1 MAPRISVV
9 GCGYLGATH
18 AVGMAE
24 LGFDVVGL
32 DVDEAKVTA
41 LQEATPPFYEPGLE
55 PLLRKHV
62 ESGRL
67 RFTTSFR
74 EAAEFADVHFLC
86 VSTPQRD
93 GEFTVDVSHLDSA
106 VESLAPLLD
115 RPCLV
120 LGKSTVPVGT
130 AARLAE
136 RIRLIAPAGDEVVLA
151 WNPEFLREGYAIEDT
166 LRPGRLVF
174 GLPADN
180 TAAWAEAVLREVY
193 AEPIALGTPV
203 VVGDLATAELA
214 KSAANAFLATK
225 ISFINAMAEL
235 CEATGADVT
244 LLADA
249 LGHDPRIGRQFLNA
263 GLGFGGGCLPKDIRG
278 FMARAGELA
287 AGDALTFLREVDA
300 INQRRRVRV
309 VDMAAELLDRPWP
322 GSKVA
327 VLGAAFKP
335 DSDDIRDSPAL
346 NVAGRLHLL
355 GAHVTVHDP
364 RAMDN
369 ARKSWPTLSYA
380 DSVLDACRGAH
391 LVLVLTEWAQYC
403 ELEPATL
410 TGLVAT
416 PAIVDGRN
424 CLDPNVWSS
433 AGWTYRALGRPLVGR
448 ADRSAHD
455 RAAPRHW

>member
-24 LGFDVVGL
+24 LGFDVVGM
-32 DVDEAKVTA
+32 DVDEAKVAA
-41 LQEATPPFYEPGLE
+41 LQEARPPFFEPGLE

-67 RFTTSFR
+67 RFTASYR
-74 EAAEFADVHFLC
+74 EAAESADVHFLC

-93 GEFTVDVSHLDSA
+93 GEFAADVSYLDAA
-106 VESLAPLLD
+106 VESLAPLLCG
-115 RPCLV
+115 PCLV

-136 RIRLIAPAGDEVVLA
+136 KLHLLAPAGDAVVLA

-174 GLPADN
+174 GLPGGASA
-180 TAAWAEAVLREVY
+180 TWAEAMLREIY
-193 AEPIALGTPV
+193 AEPITLGTPV

-225 ISFINAMAEL
+225 ISFINAMAEV

-244 LLADA
+244 RLSEA
-249 LGHDPRIGRQFLNA
+249 LSHDDRIGAKFLRP
-263 GLGFGGGCLPKDIRG
+263 GLGFGGGCLPKDIRA
-278 FMARAGELA
+278 FMARAEELG

-300 INQRRRVRV
+300 INQRRRSRV

-346 NVAGRLHLL
+346 NVAGRLHLF
-355 GAHVTVHDP
+355 GSHVTVHDP
-364 RAMDN
+364 QALDN
-369 ARKSWPTLSYA
+369 ARKSWPTLTYS
-380 DSVLDACRGAH
+380 DTVLGACRGAH
-391 LVLVLTEWAQYC
+391 LVLVLTEWAQYRD
-403 ELEPATL
+403 LDPATL
-410 TGLVAT
+410 TGVVET

-424 CLDPNVWSS
+424 CLDPAAWRA
-433 AGWTYRALGRPLVGR
+433 AGWTYRAPGRPFVGAGR
-448 ADRSAHD
+448 DD
-455 RAAPRHW
+455 

>member
-136 RIRLIAPAGDEVVLA
+136 RIRVIAPAGDEVVLA

-180 TAAWAEAVLREVY
+180 TAA
-193 AEPIALGTPV
+193 G
-203 VVGDLATAELA
+203 
-214 KSAANAFLATK
+214 
-225 ISFINAMAEL
+225 
-235 CEATGADVT
+235 
-244 LLADA
+244 
-249 LGHDPRIGRQFLNA
+249 
-263 GLGFGGGCLPKDIRG
+263 
-278 FMARAGELA
+278 
-287 AGDALTFLREVDA
+287 
-300 INQRRRVRV
+300 RRR
-309 VDMAAELLDRPWP
+309 
-322 GSKVA
+322 
-327 VLGAAFKP
+327 
-335 DSDDIRDSPAL
+335 
-346 NVAGRLHLL
+346 
-355 GAHVTVHDP
+355 
-364 RAMDN
+364 
-369 ARKSWPTLSYA
+369 
-380 DSVLDACRGAH
+380 C
-391 LVLVLTEWAQYC
+391 
-403 ELEPATL
+403 
-410 TGLVAT
+410 
-416 PAIVDGRN
+416 
-424 CLDPNVWSS
+424 
-433 AGWTYRALGRPLVGR
+433 
-448 ADRSAHD
+448 
-455 RAAPRHW
+455 